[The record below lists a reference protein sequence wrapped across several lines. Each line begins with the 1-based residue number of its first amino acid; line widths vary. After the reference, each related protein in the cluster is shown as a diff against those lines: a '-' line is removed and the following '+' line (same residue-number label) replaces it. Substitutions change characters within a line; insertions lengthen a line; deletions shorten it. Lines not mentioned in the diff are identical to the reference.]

1 MGYGELL
8 HKSEQRTISPAICVY
23 IDANGLHELNN
34 ERGHEAGDLMLRFVA
49 DSLME
54 QFPKGSLYRVGGDEF
69 VVFPAPAENAVGD
82 DLPHR
87 GVILRLLPG
96 EKGMVVQ
103 NELAEVVQMVGD
115 PHLPAQFGFQRL
127 AVYHKNL
134 FHSVHLLSN
143 GFLSV

>member
-1 MGYGELL
+1 M
-8 HKSEQRTISPAICVY
+8 
-23 IDANGLHELNN
+23 
-34 ERGHEAGDLMLRFVA
+34 EAGLGLPLQPA
-49 DSLME
+49 E
-54 QFPKGSLYRVGGDEF
+54 EE
-69 VVFPAPAENAVGD
+69 VFPAPAENAVGD

-103 NELAEVVQMVGD
+103 NELAEVVQVVGD

-143 GFLSV
+143 GFLSVSQRFPGKGSYRRSSSRSGKTKMNRRELTKSRKG

>member
-1 MGYGELL
+1 M
-8 HKSEQRTISPAICVY
+8 
-23 IDANGLHELNN
+23 
-34 ERGHEAGDLMLRFVA
+34 EAGLGLPLQPA
-49 DSLME
+49 E
-54 QFPKGSLYRVGGDEF
+54 EE
-69 VVFPAPAENAVGD
+69 VFPAPAENAVGD